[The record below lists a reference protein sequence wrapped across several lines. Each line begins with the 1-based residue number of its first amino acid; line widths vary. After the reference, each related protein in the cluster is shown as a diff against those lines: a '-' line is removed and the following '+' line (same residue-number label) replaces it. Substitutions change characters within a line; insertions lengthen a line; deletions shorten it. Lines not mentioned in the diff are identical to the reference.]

1 MLTAAG
7 LKRKTY
13 NEIYEEMVNELGK
26 RLGQD
31 MNTSESSPLGMMLQ
45 VFAWHLSVLW
55 EDVEQVYHESYIQYA
70 TGVQLDALAVFYGL
84 RRKLEQPAHG
94 MVELKG
100 LPGYLVQPGYRIGTK
115 SGIWFITT
123 AVCTLNE
130 NGKGAV
136 AISAVIPGIMGNV
149 PAGSIVEAFSPLKEI
164 TGITN
169 LRETEDGREQE
180 NDVEFRDRLRAARDG
195 SHAATIDA
203 IVSALL
209 QLPDVK
215 SAAVQVNDTMQ
226 TDEQGIP
233 PKSIR
238 AYVYGGQS
246 DQIAKAIFDKKAAG
260 IGTDGKESF
269 EVKDISGH
277 GHKVQFSRMKMLDV
291 HVEVSVS
298 ANTAFSSRGQEEII
312 TALAQYVGGVGAD
325 QQDYTGLAQGSRIV
339 FSRLLTAV
347 QNVPGVEEVMDLKV
361 KLGDRDYVSGNVDV
375 PLYHV
380 SRVAPDRIKVAVS
393 HV

>member
-1 MLTAAG
+1 MLNSAG

-94 MVELKG
+94 VVELNG
-100 LPGYLVQPGYRIGTK
+100 VPGYIVQPGYRVGTK
-115 SGIWFITT
+115 TGIWFTT
-123 AVCTLNE
+123 IAPCALNDR
-130 NGKGAV
+130 GKGTA
-136 AISAVIPGIMGNV
+136 AITAVIPGIMGNV
-149 PAGSIVEAFSPLKEI
+149 PAHSIVEAFSPLKEI

-246 DQIAKAIFDKKAAG
+246 EQIAKAIFDKKAAG
-260 IGTDGKESF
+260 IGTDGRESV

-277 GHKVQFSRMKMLDV
+277 LHKVQFSRMTMLDV
-291 HVEVSVS
+291 HVEVSVAANS
-298 ANTAFSSRGQEEII
+298 AFPAKGQDEII
-312 TALAQYVGGVGAD
+312 TAIAQYIGGIGAD

-339 FSRLLTAV
+339 FSRLLTAI
-347 QNVPGVEEVMDLKV
+347 QNVPGIEEVMDLKV
-361 KLGDRDYVSGNVDV
+361 KLGDREYVSGNVDV